1 MSKNIDQIYVANP
14 ITTNQSTDLMYF
26 GRSPYGATNDTAM
39 TYGNFMAQFPSAQW
53 TNVPG
58 SSQAMTPNTG
68 YIANDS
74 TLVTLT
80 LPSTAAQGT
89 ILEVSGNGSGGWLIA
104 QNAGQQIN
112 FGIDST
118 TVGTGG
124 SLASTQRYNAIRLLC
139 VAANTTWNVLSSQGN
154 ITVV

>member
-1 MSKNIDQIYVANP
+1 MSKNIDQVYVANP
-14 ITTNQSTDLMYF
+14 ITTNQATDLMYF
-26 GRSPYGATNDTAM
+26 GRSPYNATDDTAM
-39 TYGNFMAQFPSAQW
+39 LYSSFIAQFPGAQW
-53 TNVPG
+53 VMVSG
-58 SSQAMTPNTG
+58 STQAMSANIG

-80 LPSTAAQGT
+80 LPTTAAQGT
-89 ILEVSGNGSGGWLIA
+89 TIEVAGNGLGGWLIA

-112 FGIDST
+112 YGVDST
-118 TVGTGG
+118 TSGTGG

-139 VAANTTWNVLSSQGN
+139 VSANTKWNVLSSQGN